1 MSTIQAHVP
10 EPVSSVV
17 PAPAEASRSQRART
31 ITALSFSHMLND
43 MYSNYLPQMLPF
55 LVVLIPGFT
64 ATQAAI
70 LVSVFTIVASFA
82 QPVFG
87 QLFDGRG
94 KGWIF
99 NFGTIWMAA
108 LLSLTGLVHSFPV
121 LVVISG
127 LSGLG
132 TAAFH
137 PQASTLVSNAA
148 GSRKAV
154 ILSGFIAFGNLGFA
168 LSPLLLIPLFQ
179 AYGLTATVFTVIPG
193 AIVALLLLFLTPRS
207 VTATSRKSTVSQ
219 LFASLKSAAREL
231 AILIGVIAIRSLAYT
246 GMLAMLPLYFKSRNL
261 SNIVSSQLLTVML
274 LSGAAGGI
282 IGGFLS
288 DRYGRK
294 RIIAG
299 SLIIATPL
307 FLGFLMT
314 HGAISIVLLGLAGAS
329 LMSNFSVTVVAAQ
342 EAIPNNKA
350 LAAGLSMGFAGGI
363 GALAVI
369 PVGRIGDVA
378 GLGTAVTFLF
388 ALPLVAGI
396 FALFLKSRPSA
407 RTLRTGNGA

>member
-1 MSTIQAHVP
+1 MSTIEAR
-10 EPVSSVV
+10 V
-17 PAPAEASRSQRART
+17 PASAETSRSHRART

-70 LVSVFTIVASFA
+70 LVSVFTIVASFS

-99 NFGTIWMAA
+99 NVGTIWMAA
-108 LLSLTGLVHSFPV
+108 LLSLTGIVHSFPV

-127 LSGLG
+127 LAGLG

-148 GSRKAV
+148 GGRKAV

-193 AIVALLLLFLTPRS
+193 VLVALLLFFVTPRT
-207 VTATSRKSTVSQ
+207 VTAKSRKATVSQ
-219 LFASLKSAAREL
+219 LFESLKPAAGEL
-231 AILIGVIAIRSLAYT
+231 SVLIGVIALRSLAYT
-246 GMLAMLPLYFKSRNL
+246 GMLAMLPLYFKSRAL
-261 SNIVSSQLLTVML
+261 SNIVSSHLLTVML

-307 FLGFLMT
+307 FLGFLLT
-314 HGAISIVLLGLAGAS
+314 QGAISIVLLGLAGAA

-350 LAAGLSMGFAGGI
+350 LAAGLSMGFAGGL

-378 GLGTAVTFLF
+378 GLGTAVTILFL
-388 ALPLVAGI
+388 LPLAAGI
-396 FALFLKSRPSA
+396 LGLFLKSRPSA
-407 RTLRTGNGA
+407 RALRGA